1 MSDTKKKK
9 QYNMTPLYAQNHD
22 YSQFEVLAVDDIPLN
37 LLLVQKMLSRFNFKL
52 RTAAN
57 GQQALDAVAAKKPD
71 LILLDL
77 MMPGI
82 DGFEVIRRLR
92 ADPATADI
100 QIVILSALNSNEDVV
115 KGFSVG
121 ANDFIMKP
129 IIMEKLLSCVVTQMQ
144 LVEAKSK

>member
-1 MSDTKKKK
+1 MI
-9 QYNMTPLYAQNHD
+9 PLYAQQHD
-22 YSQFEVLAVDDIPLN
+22 YSKYDVLAVDDIPLN
-37 LLLVQKMLSRFNFKL
+37 VLLVQKMLSRFNFSL

-92 ADPATADI
+92 EDPATSDI
-100 QIVILSALNSNEDVV
+100 QIVILSALNSQEDVV
-115 KGFSVG
+115 KGFKVG

-144 LVEAKSK
+144 IVESKTR

>member
-1 MSDTKKKK
+1 
-9 QYNMTPLYAQNHD
+9 MTPLYAQDHD
-22 YSQFEVLAVDDIPLN
+22 YSRFNVLAVDDIPLN

-57 GQQALDAVAAKKPD
+57 GQQALDAVAAQKPD

-92 ADPATADI
+92 ADEATADI
-100 QIVILSALNSNEDVV
+100 QIVILSALNSNEDIV
-115 KGFSVG
+115 KGFNVG

-144 LVEAKSK
+144 LVAAKSEK

>member
-1 MSDTKKKK
+1 M
-9 QYNMTPLYAQNHD
+9 
-22 YSQFEVLAVDDIPLN
+22 LAVDDIPLN
-37 LLLVQKMLSRFNFKL
+37 LLLVQKMLARFNFKI

-57 GQQALDAVAAKKPD
+57 GQLALDAVAALKPD

-100 QIVILSALNSNEDVV
+100 QIVILSALNSNEDIV
-115 KGFSVG
+115 KGFNVG

-144 LVEAKSK
+144 IVQSKSGK

>member
-1 MSDTKKKK
+1 
-9 QYNMTPLYAQNHD
+9 MTPFYAQDHD
-22 YSQFEVLAVDDIPLN
+22 YSAFNVLAVDDIPLN
-37 LLLVQKMLSRFNFKL
+37 LILVQKMLSRFNFQM

-57 GQQALDAVAAKKPD
+57 GQLALDAVAAQKPD

-92 ADPATADI
+92 ENPDTANI
-100 QIVILSALNSNEDVV
+100 QIVILSALNSNEDIV
-115 KGFSVG
+115 KGFNVG

-129 IIMEKLLSCVVTQMQ
+129 IIMEKLLSCVVTQLQ
-144 LVEAKSK
+144 IAAAKKK

>member
-1 MSDTKKKK
+1 
-9 QYNMTPLYAQNHD
+9 MTPFFAQEHD
-22 YSQFEVLAVDDIPLN
+22 YSQFNVLAVDDIPLN
-37 LLLVQKMLSRFNFKL
+37 LLLVQKMLARFNFKI

-57 GQQALDAVAAKKPD
+57 GQLALDAVAALKPD

-100 QIVILSALNSNEDVV
+100 QIVILSALNSNEDIV
-115 KGFSVG
+115 KGFNVG

-144 LVEAKSK
+144 IVQSKSGE

>member
-1 MSDTKKKK
+1 
-9 QYNMTPLYAQNHD
+9 MTPFYAQDHD
-22 YSQFEVLAVDDIPLN
+22 YSQYNVLAVDDIPLN
-37 LLLVQKMLSRFNFKL
+37 LLLVQKMLSRLNFQM

-57 GQQALDAVAAKKPD
+57 GQQALDAVVAKKPD

-92 ADPATADI
+92 ADPASADI
-100 QIVILSALNSNEDVV
+100 QIVILSALNSNEDIV
-115 KGFSVG
+115 KGFNVG

-144 LVEAKSK
+144 IVQSKAR

>member
-1 MSDTKKKK
+1 
-9 QYNMTPLYAQNHD
+9 MTPLYAQEHD
-22 YSQFEVLAVDDIPLN
+22 YSRYNVLAVDDIPLN
-37 LLLVQKMLSRFNFKL
+37 LLLVQKMLSRFNFTL

-57 GQQALDAVAAKKPD
+57 GQLALDAVAAKKPD

-92 ADPATADI
+92 SDPNTADI
-100 QIVILSALNSNEDVV
+100 RIVILSALNSNEDVV
-115 KGFSVG
+115 KGFNVG
-121 ANDFIMKP
+121 ADDFIMKP

-144 LVEAKSK
+144 LVEARAKR

>member
-1 MSDTKKKK
+1 
-9 QYNMTPLYAQNHD
+9 MTPLYAQDHD
-22 YSQFEVLAVDDIPLN
+22 YSAYNVLAVDDIPLN
-37 LLLVQKMLSRFNFKL
+37 LLLVQKMLSRFNFKM

-57 GQQALDAVAAKKPD
+57 GQQALDAVAQQKPD

-92 ADPATADI
+92 DDPETADI
-100 QIVILSALNSNEDVV
+100 QIVILSALNSNEDVI
-115 KGFSVG
+115 KGFNVG

-129 IIMEKLLSCVVTQMQ
+129 IIMEKLLACVVNQ
-144 LVEAKSK
+144 LAIAKAKSGK